1 MALFGKQR
9 NDGNL
14 IDDGY
19 PIQHIMPYVMKG
31 RNESTVYLKKTI
43 DIENVRKY
51 VRKQRRAG
59 KRITVFNVVVTAVL
73 CTIYRRPHLNRFIAG
88 RRMYEH
94 KVIDVLYVVKRDLT
108 DEAEESIAK
117 VVLSPED
124 NIFTVAE
131 KMSRNIEIIQK
142 ELEEKKDDK
151 FMSFLQKLPRWTL
164 RSIVSIVRWLDFHGI
179 LPAKVQDSIPL
190 YSTVYLSHIGS
201 LGAEAPFHH
210 LYEFGTTS
218 LFITVGKFYDQP
230 RKAKDGSVEWYR
242 AVDLM
247 FTVDERIC
255 DGFYL
260 IKSLR
265 LLEDYLINP
274 ESMEISPA
282 ESERREKEAN
292 MAKKKQQE
300 QEKAEKAELFV
311 NEPVLDEG
319 SDLANDESDLA
330 TDLS

>member
-9 NDGNL
+9 NDGIL

-19 PIQHIMPYVMKG
+19 PMQHIMPYIMKG

-43 DIENVRKY
+43 NIENVRKY
-51 VRKQRRAG
+51 VRTQRRAG
-59 KRITVFNVVVTAVL
+59 KRITVFNVIVTALL

-94 KVIDVLYVVKRDLT
+94 KDIDVLYIVKRNLT
-108 DEAEESIAK
+108 DEAEESTAH

-124 NIFTVAE
+124 NIFSVAE
-131 KMSRNIEIIQK
+131 KMSWNIENIQK
-142 ELEEKKDDK
+142 ELEEKQDDK
-151 FMSFLQKLPRWTL
+151 FISSLQKLPRGIL
-164 RSIVSIVRWLDFHGI
+164 RSLAGIIRWMDFHGI
-179 LPAKVQDSIPL
+179 LPAKVQESIPL

-218 LFITVGKFYDQP
+218 LFITVGKVYDQP
-230 RKAKDGSVEWYR
+230 KKAKDGSVEWYK
-242 AVDLM
+242 AIDLM

-274 ESMEISPA
+274 ESLEISPA
-282 ESERREKEAN
+282 EAERMEKEDDI
-292 MAKKKQQE
+292 AKKKQAKE
-300 QEKAEKAELFV
+300 EEAEKTKLFV
-311 NEPVLDEG
+311 NEPDLGEACDLSSTETDLA
-319 SDLANDESDLA
+319 SDLD
-330 TDLS
+330 